1 MTIISYKKI
10 LFVIWLLISFAFIL
24 VGGDGHSGGFIYIV
38 YTMFAI
44 PCDFLIMH
52 IIYSL
57 DITCSL
63 ICQVLLV
70 FLSGIIQWVFII
82 GYLMDKFLPKIKI
95 ENEEEL

>member
-1 MTIISYKKI
+1 
-10 LFVIWLLISFAFIL
+10 
-24 VGGDGHSGGFIYIV
+24 
-38 YTMFAI
+38 MFAI